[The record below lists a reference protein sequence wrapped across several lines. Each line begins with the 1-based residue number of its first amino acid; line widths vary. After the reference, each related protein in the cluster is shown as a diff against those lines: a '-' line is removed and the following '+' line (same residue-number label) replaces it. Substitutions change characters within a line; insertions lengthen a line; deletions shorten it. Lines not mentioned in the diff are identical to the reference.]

1 VWGCGSGSGCFHTHT
16 SKERNYAGHIFAKI
30 DIPMY
35 MCVHVHACT
44 HTGTHTGTQAHIQIH
59 THIHTT
65 HTHTQV
71 DISPGLRALGRWF
84 ETIFPFAILL
94 MMVFIYE
101 HSRGLLVFLW
111 LSAYLSQV
119 PPSLY
124 MFLCIYIVCMHVC
137 IYVYVCVCVYNMF
150 MCICMCEG
158 ACVFILSLYILSRS
172 RAYYLSRPLD
182 CSRALPL
189 SCYLSS
195 PPPVSL

>member
-1 VWGCGSGSGCFHTHT
+1 
-16 SKERNYAGHIFAKI
+16 
-30 DIPMY
+30 MY

-44 HTGTHTGTQAHIQIH
+44 HTRTHTGTQAH
-59 THIHTT
+59 TNT

-124 MFLCIYIVCMHVC
+124 IVCMHVC
-137 IYVYVCVCVYNMF
+137 IYICVYMCMYVCVCVCVCVCN
-150 MCICMCEG
+150 MCICICTCVG
-158 ACVFILSLYILSRS
+158 ACVYYSFSLYFFSRSLARVRTISLALSIARALSL
-172 RAYYLSRPLD
+172 
-182 CSRALPL
+182 ALAI
-189 SCYLSS
+189 S
-195 PPPVSL
+195 PPPPVLFNHTLYNPNHANHIMRRQLILNQAKLN